1 MDWSPTKTIIN
12 LLALGVLLTI
22 FRIVYMFFDPYGILD
37 LVVFL
42 SAGLAVGR
50 KVASNRWLW
59 GLLLSLPAFAFSL
72 FLVMRIGYSS
82 IVHGVGTLYAVS
94 LIVIPVA
101 SCVGIAISAKRAYR

>member
-1 MDWSPTKTIIN
+1 MNWSTTKTVIN
-12 LLALGVLLTI
+12 LLCLGVLLTI
-22 FRIVYMFFDPYGILD
+22 FKVVYFFFNYYGVID
-37 LVVFL
+37 IVVFL

-72 FLVMRIGYSS
+72 FLVMRISYSS

-94 LIVIPVA
+94 LLVIPVA
-101 SCVGIAISAKRAYR
+101 SCVGIAVSAKRAYR